1 MTCPQ
6 MQLPKNRTITV
17 LDEADCC
24 VVGGGV
30 SGVAAAVAAARG
42 GAKTVLIERGV
53 ALGGSQTLALVE
65 PWMPTFAPESDTPWV
80 KEVEARLRAEGCD
93 TTDGTT
99 DYVWTNPETIA
110 FVYDSLT
117 AETGVRVLYHAA
129 LTEAVVEDGH
139 VAAVLVQTIGGVFAV
154 RARVFIDATGDA
166 LLARLA
172 GVPAEA
178 GYEKTGRNQPMSFR
192 FEMGGVDLER
202 LARYIVEEL
211 GDDWCKTRPPFFE
224 IAQARHRDIRYKLEP
239 FFVRGIETGELTEA
253 DAEYFQAFTV
263 PGKPGVMSMNCPE
276 LPADRFSAS
285 DPLSYS
291 EAVREGRASMRRV
304 SRYLIRHMPGFE
316 HAYISREAAML
327 GVRESWRIVGRARV
341 TAADYYARR
350 RFPDAVART
359 AWYIDAHGE
368 KVGDYLA
375 AGEFYEIPYR
385 AMVANEI
392 KNLIVTG
399 RCISVDFLTQAS
411 MRIQRTCMS
420 LGEAAGVAAAWC
432 VAHGE
437 TPNALAWEKIP
448 QTVRSYVSVS

>member
-139 VAAVLVQTIGGVFAV
+139 VSAVLVQTIGGVFAV

-166 LLARLA
+166 FWRA
-172 GVPAEA
+172 
-178 GYEKTGRNQPMSFR
+178 
-192 FEMGGVDLER
+192 
-202 LARYIVEEL
+202 
-211 GDDWCKTRPPFFE
+211 
-224 IAQARHRDIRYKLEP
+224 
-239 FFVRGIETGELTEA
+239 
-253 DAEYFQAFTV
+253 
-263 PGKPGVMSMNCPE
+263 
-276 LPADRFSAS
+276 LP
-285 DPLSYS
+285 
-291 EAVREGRASMRRV
+291 V
-304 SRYLIRHMPGFE
+304 SPQR
-316 HAYISREAAML
+316 
-327 GVRESWRIVGRARV
+327 
-341 TAADYYARR
+341 
-350 RFPDAVART
+350 
-359 AWYIDAHGE
+359 
-368 KVGDYLA
+368 
-375 AGEFYEIPYR
+375 R
-385 AMVANEI
+385 AMKRRGAIN
-392 KNLIVTG
+392 
-399 RCISVDFLTQAS
+399 
-411 MRIQRTCMS
+411 
-420 LGEAAGVAAAWC
+420 
-432 VAHGE
+432 
-437 TPNALAWEKIP
+437 P
-448 QTVRSYVSVS
+448 